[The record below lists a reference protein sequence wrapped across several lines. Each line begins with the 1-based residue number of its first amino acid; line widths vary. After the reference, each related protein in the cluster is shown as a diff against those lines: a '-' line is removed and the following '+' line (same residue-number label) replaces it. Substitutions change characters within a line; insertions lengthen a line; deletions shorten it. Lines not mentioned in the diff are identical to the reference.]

1 MTDELQYELC
11 PETGIG
17 CVVLNQDAGLLKID
31 LMPDEAADLR
41 ELVKSGDLEGAK
53 TLLASINAQA
63 ESALDSACLEALAK
77 EIR

>member
-1 MTDELQYELC
+1 MPDELQYELC

-17 CVVLNQDAGLLKID
+17 CVLINNSAGMLKID

-41 ELVKSGDLEGAK
+41 DLVKSGDIEGARA
-53 TLLASINAQA
+53 LLASIDAKA
-63 ESALDSACLEALAK
+63 ETAIDDECFKALVR